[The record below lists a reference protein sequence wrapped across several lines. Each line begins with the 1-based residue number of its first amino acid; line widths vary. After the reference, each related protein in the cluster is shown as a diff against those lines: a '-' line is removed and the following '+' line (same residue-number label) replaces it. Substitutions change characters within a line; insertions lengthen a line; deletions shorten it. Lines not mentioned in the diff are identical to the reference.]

1 MKLNHF
7 QLDLLKNYFIILIKH
22 LIISNVFFNCVN
34 IIDKK

>member
-1 MKLNHF
+1 MKLEHF
-7 QLDLLKNYFIILIKH
+7 LLDLLKKSSFYCDEF

>member
-1 MKLNHF
+1 MRLNHF
-7 QLDLLKNYFIILIKH
+7 QLDLKKIIFYFDEF